1 MDAAV
6 PDVRELDLP
15 DLVAGVIGDARE
27 LVEAEVG
34 SLRQDL
40 GQRLGDLGTAIKSWL
55 FVVCVAIVT
64 AMLLGTAIAATLT
77 QVAGLP
83 WWVSL
88 WIVTALAVSI
98 VVALVLRARASG
110 RRAANPESIH

>member
-1 MDAAV
+1 M
-6 PDVRELDLP
+6 PDIRDLDLP
-15 DLVAGVIGDARE
+15 DLLVGVIGDARE

-64 AMLLGTAIAATLT
+64 AMLLGTAMAATLT

-83 WWVSL
+83 WWISL
-88 WIVTALAVSI
+88 WIVTGFAISIVIALA
-98 VVALVLRARASG
+98 LRARASG